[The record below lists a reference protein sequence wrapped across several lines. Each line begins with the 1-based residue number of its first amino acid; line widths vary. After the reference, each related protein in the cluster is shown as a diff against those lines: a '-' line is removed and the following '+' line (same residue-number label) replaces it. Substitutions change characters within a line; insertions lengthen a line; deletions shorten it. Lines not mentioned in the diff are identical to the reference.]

1 MITWYNLVTLKID
14 NLTLDM
20 IENFSP
26 EMEKRRMELFNISKN
41 SPEKFVKELREEY
54 ATLEFTK
61 AADFFRD
68 QVMADWKIDESEK
81 DEVTRALRLLA
92 RVNKLKAGIDS
103 Y

>member
-1 MITWYNLVTLKID
+1 MNVYNIATLNID

-20 IENFSP
+20 IENFTP
-26 EMEKRRMELFNISKN
+26 EMEVRRKELFNLSKN
-41 SPEKFVKELREEY
+41 SPEKFTRELREEY

-61 AADFFRD
+61 WADFFRD

-81 DEVTRALRLLA
+81 DEVTRALQLLA
-92 RVNKLKAGIDS
+92 RRNKIKAWIDS